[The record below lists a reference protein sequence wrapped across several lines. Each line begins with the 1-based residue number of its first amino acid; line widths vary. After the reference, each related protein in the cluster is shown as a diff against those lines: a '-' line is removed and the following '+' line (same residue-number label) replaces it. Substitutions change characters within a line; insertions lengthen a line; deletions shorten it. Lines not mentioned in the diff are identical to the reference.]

1 MLHNIKVHPNVEKL
15 LKHYS
20 TNGKIGLRPITL
32 PGPGLD
38 FYAPT
43 HMAWPQTPSLYFSL
57 YLSLSLKVKKSNHSS
72 QKDVYILGCFPFN
85 CAGTVDTIHFE
96 IL

>member
-1 MLHNIKVHPNVEKL
+1 MHPNVEKL
-15 LKHYS
+15 LRHYS
-20 TNGKIGLRPITL
+20 ANGKIGLRPITL

-72 QKDVYILGCFPFN
+72 QKDLYILGCFPTN
-85 CAGTVDTIHFE
+85 WSGAAVTVYPE
-96 IL
+96 KK